1 MVGVVLLDVAFGVLV
16 VAGFALDCGF
26 GVTVGTG
33 VGLCAGAFDGAG
45 LGAFDGAG
53 PGAWDGA
60 GPGAWDTFGGLES
73 ELPFPPELPLPEL
86 LPEVFFRGLSI
97 LEASET
103 DCMTGSAA
111 GL

>member
-1 MVGVVLLDVAFGVLV
+1 
-16 VAGFALDCGF
+16 
-26 GVTVGTG
+26 
-33 VGLCAGAFDGAG
+33 
-45 LGAFDGAG
+45 
-53 PGAWDGA
+53 
-60 GPGAWDTFGGLES
+60 LES